1 MHVKLPGVSVQVAR
15 ALQPPLLTAHSSTST
30 PSQVSKQ
37 ASLVAQLMNIH
48 IISMIVTHKGRLP
61 EKPIRPNIAGRLA
74 KKNSSPSV
82 DKTVVVKCGR
92 PKSTGVRENATF
104 CYGVL
109 GQVLEECRTRILFL
123 PFQITSDNKHT
134 NNCHVGSGINY
145 QNVPVRSYW
154 CKTVRIQ
161 FIYLTP

>member
-1 MHVKLPGVSVQVAR
+1 
-15 ALQPPLLTAHSSTST
+15 
-30 PSQVSKQ
+30 
-37 ASLVAQLMNIH
+37 
-48 IISMIVTHKGRLP
+48 
-61 EKPIRPNIAGRLA
+61 
-74 KKNSSPSV
+74 V

-134 NNCHVGSGINY
+134 NCHVGSGINY

-161 FIYLTP
+161 FIYLTPWHKRCVQYASHRSFNSLVPSLLPSFFHRLAQLNL